1 MQPKAGF
8 DHESALY
15 LIAEMDVLGIK
26 NDDLRPAVRHR
37 TWVEKLHGYEKFA
50 DRESRNPRE
59 NTRDR
64 ASLLPME
71 RRMGE
76 WARYQR
82 QRRSNLCRFQVLR
95 LDASPAFRWHPHEDA
110 WNAQCD
116 AFIRHVQ
123 RHGQPP
129 FLNAA
134 DQNEFTLA
142 RWLHRQLQ
150 KLKDGTLSDQR
161 NRRLNDALD
170 LVQQTFRSRSDLGQ
184 KVAKKSR
191 DSS

>member
-37 TWVEKLHGYEKFA
+37 TWVEKLHGYEGFA
-50 DRESRNPRE
+50 DRENRNPRE

-64 ASLLPME
+64 ASLPPTE

-82 QRRSNLCRFQVLR
+82 QRRSNLCQFQVLR
-95 LDASPAFRWHPHEDA
+95 LDASPVFRWHPHEDA
-110 WNAQCD
+110 WNAQCN
-116 AFIRHVQ
+116 ALIRHIE
-123 RHGQPP
+123 RFGQLP
-129 FLNAA
+129 FLNSA
-134 DQNEFTLA
+134 DQGEFALA

-150 KLKDGTLSDQR
+150 KLKDGTLSGRR
-161 NRRLNDALD
+161 NRRLHDALE
-170 LVQQTFRSRSDLGQ
+170 LAQRNFR
-184 KVAKKSR
+184 
-191 DSS
+191 